1 MSGRRKR
8 SPDEQADIPQNLP
21 PLPPARSEEEAEKR
35 AIGIAMDVA
44 VDLMRTGKASS
55 QIITHFL
62 KLGSQ
67 KEQAE
72 LRKIEKE
79 IEVLESKK
87 QAFESAKDQDKRFQ
101 EVMQAMAEYSGKDSE
116 WEVVDDEAEYG
127 S

>member
-8 SPDEQADIPQNLP
+8 SPEEQADIQQNLP
-21 PLPPARSEEEAEKR
+21 PLPPARTEEEAEKR
-35 AIGIAMDVA
+35 ACGIAMDKA
-44 VDLMRTGKASS
+44 VELMRNGKASS
-55 QIITHFL
+55 QIITFFL

-72 LRKIEKE
+72 LRKINKE

-101 EVMQAMAEYSGKDSE
+101 EVMRAMAEYSGKDSE
-116 WEVVDDEAEYG
+116 WEVVDDEADYG
-127 S
+127 